1 MGHPPIACRDAIDE
15 SRMQNAPPSGNFAPM
30 RDVDI
35 RAALRRHLAAA
46 CADDPTTL
54 ILDELGVCSGSVR
67 VDMAVVNGALKG
79 FEIKSD
85 SDTLDRLA
93 NQANAYNKVF
103 DTLSVVVEKR
113 HLSKVRSMVPAWWG
127 IHIANAR
134 ENGAVDLESVRRERL
149 NHRIDAASLVQLLWR
164 DETLALLQSI
174 GAGVGIRKKPRRY
187 LWEALTTSVALVEL
201 REMVRRQLKSRQ
213 GWRSVSPP
221 TQGDAKSQPSSKLS
235 DSPM

>member
-1 MGHPPIACRDAIDE
+1 MHE
-15 SRMQNAPPSGNFAPM
+15 SWMQNAPSSGNLASM

-35 RAALRRHLAAA
+35 RTALRRHLAAT
-46 CADDPTTL
+46 CDDDPTTL
-54 ILDELGVCSGSVR
+54 ILDELGICSGSVR

-113 HLSKVRSMVPAWWG
+113 HLRKVRSMVPAWWG
-127 IHIANAR
+127 IYLADAR
-134 ENGAVDLESVRRERL
+134 GNGDVNLKSVRRERL
-149 NHRIDAASLVQLLWR
+149 NRGVDAASLVQLLWR
-164 DETLALLQSI
+164 DETLALLHSI
-174 GAGVGIRKKPRRY
+174 GAGARFRKKPRRY
-187 LWEALTTSVALVEL
+187 LWDALTTSVALVEL
-201 REMVRRQLKSRQ
+201 REMVRRQLKARQ

-221 TQGDAKSQPSSKLS
+221 AQDDAKSRPFSKLS
-235 DSPM
+235 DFPM